1 LISQSETTNTANTAS
16 THQRH
21 PSHAFPWPKEEPPAS
36 FAASTTSQARDHS
49 TEAASQSVETGK
61 KQGALKK
68 VASKAA
74 SLFTQFTS
82 EDKSN
87 ISQDPSRKD

>member
-1 LISQSETTNTANTAS
+1 M
-16 THQRH
+16 
-21 PSHAFPWPKEEPPAS
+21 
-36 FAASTTSQARDHS
+36 
-49 TEAASQSVETGK
+49 ETGK